1 MPSPVRSISTSPV
14 SRAPAGSVRVRPGD
28 TLAAIA
34 QRTLGSAGRWNEIY
48 ALNQALIG
56 ADPARIRPGTLLRLP
71 GAPASTPA
79 TVPAPTADT
88 DRDGVIDR
96 YDAAP
101 ADARDRRWNQAAADA
116 YAAFV
121 PVHTERLA
129 RAGVEV
135 DCADFSAKLIAD
147 FCQALGL
154 PNPLAGV
161 GKWHTYS
168 PEAPGGLPNVKG
180 PTYFNAGLS
189 ADKLAKQHSRVVVDA
204 DGDGVVGWD
213 RASGRVDVGDLRAG
227 DMVFYDWNG
236 DGKVDH
242 TINVVDVAADG
253 TVAIAYGTYN
263 NLGDKPL
270 TWENLDI
277 QPLQRLK
284 LKPGSEAY
292 DKWLGAPGAALW
304 GVRRYS
310 PFTEAASAPTPTPA
324 KPDPVKTPAPSPAP
338 ASGWLR
344 RLGEWLGLVP
354 RRGQTP
360 QGVQAAKAGQA

>member
-1 MPSPVRSISTSPV
+1 MPSPVRQPMTSP
-14 SRAPAGSVRVRPGD
+14 SPRPAAGTVRVRPGD

-34 QRTLGSAGRWNEIY
+34 QRALGSAGRWGEIY

-56 ADPARIRPGTLLRLP
+56 ADPARIRPGTVLRLP
-71 GAPASTPA
+71 GAAAASPA
-79 TVPAPTADT
+79 TVASPPADT

-101 ADARDRRWNQAAADA
+101 GDARDKRWNQAAADA

-121 PVHTERLA
+121 PAHTEKMA
-129 RAGVEV
+129 RAGAEI
-135 DCADFSAKLIAD
+135 DCADFSAKLMAD
-147 FCQALGL
+147 FCQAVGL

-189 ADKLAKQHSRVVVDA
+189 ADKLAKQHSRVVTDA

-213 RASGRVDVGDLRAG
+213 RATGRVDAGDLRAG
-227 DMVFYDWNG
+227 DMLFYDWNG

-253 TVAIAYGTYN
+253 TVSIAYGTYN

-270 TWENLDI
+270 TWDNLDI

-284 LKPGSEAY
+284 LKPGTEAH
-292 DKWLGAPGAALW
+292 DKWLGAPGQALW
-304 GVRRYS
+304 GVRRFS
-310 PFTEAASAPTPTPA
+310 PFTEAASAPAPA
-324 KPDPVKTPAPSPAP
+324 PVRPDPVKAPETPSAPKT
-338 ASGWLR
+338 GWLR

-354 RRGQTP
+354 RRVQTP
-360 QGVQAAKAGQA
+360 QDVQAAKA